1 VDAVLEDRFAVP
13 FERSFDAAYGLEY
26 AAASDGEARGRVRVT
41 DALLGPDGA
50 VGSGV
55 YAAAAESLAS
65 TGTAVE
71 VLPAGLI
78 PSGLS
83 NSTHVLAEVR
93 DGVLEVVAR
102 CRARGELDWLW
113 DVEIT
118 RDGALCAASAVVIAV
133 RPARA

>member
-1 VDAVLEDRFAVP
+1 VDGVSVRLKVP

-26 AAASDGEARGRVRVT
+26 LSAGDGEARGRVAVT
-41 DALLGPDGA
+41 EALAGPDGS
-50 VGSGV
+50 VHSGV

-65 TGTAVE
+65 TGTGVE
-71 VLPAGLI
+71 VLAEGRI

-93 DGVLEVVAR
+93 EGVLEVVAR

-118 RDGALCAASAVVIAV
+118 AQGELCAAATVVIAV
-133 RPARA
+133 RPARP